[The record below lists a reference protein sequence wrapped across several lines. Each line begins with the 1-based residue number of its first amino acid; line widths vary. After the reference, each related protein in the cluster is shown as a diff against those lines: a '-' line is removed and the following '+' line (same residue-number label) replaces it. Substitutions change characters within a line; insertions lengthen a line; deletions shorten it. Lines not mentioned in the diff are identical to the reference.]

1 MLVLSNTTA
10 LNLLLSKLLQECLE
24 GTNSS
29 APAQEGSASDSL
41 AIIYV
46 LLMLGLFGFFT
57 AAVMVSNLRARR
69 LEGPRDPYN
78 TYIATDAW
86 HRKDREC
93 FQAKLI
99 ESYQLCCVLENQ
111 LAVEQPGT
119 KIPEEKSS

>member
-1 MLVLSNTTA
+1 LVLPNNTT

-29 APAQEGSASDSL
+29 APSQERSSSDSL

-57 AAVMVSNLRARR
+57 LGVMVSNLRARR
-69 LEGPRDPYN
+69 REGPRDPYN
-78 TYIATDAW
+78 TYINTDTW
-86 HRKDREC
+86 HRRDRQH
-93 FQAKLI
+93 FQAKLM
-99 ESYQLCCVLENQ
+99 ESYKLCCVLENQ

-119 KIPEEKSS
+119 RIPEEKSP